1 MSMIKHN
8 NGSKGGYLV
17 GRKHSEGGIP
27 VYNKGTDTMIEVEGG
42 EAIITAPALSSTKKF
57 EFEGRE
63 MTPREILSSINE
75 IHGGVAFAKGGEVG
89 SRIYN
94 VGGELMTGEEVV
106 TMMERESN
114 PFLHIAEKLEKG
126 GIASTDDFDFSE
138 MNEKERKVI
147 DAFTNG
153 YAIVRFHGHAKKS
166 LPTLAKSRY
175 VRIVSNPKEKFDV
188 VYLSKQGQE
197 KLGVDF
203 EETYLLK
210 DVYRK
215 GGMTESDSKS
225 CYDIGGMVAKKYD
238 NGGALV
244 EPEMA
249 DANYYR
255 GTDYKYSNPYE
266 LNKAIE
272 ELVASRGEN
281 LTADQKFFISQFSG
295 YGGLEK
301 FGATGVGLL
310 FEYFTPDIIVQ
321 KMWGLAYKYGYS
333 NGAVLEP
340 SSGVGAFLKY
350 VPNEA
355 SFNSL
360 AIELNPVSYGISK
373 ILYPNIQHKNE
384 KFERMFLKNNASVR
398 GKVEPRFHLVIGN
411 PPYGKIGGFEMG
423 MGEDK
428 YTKASNYIEYFI
440 LRGLD
445 LLHSGGLLIYIV
457 GAETST
463 GGSPFLMK
471 GNSAIKDN
479 IAEKSVLL
487 DAYRL
492 PNGVFER
499 TDVLSEIIVLKKL

>member
-153 YAIVRFHGHAKKS
+153 FAIVRFHGHAKKS

-188 VYLSKQGQE
+188 VYLSKHGQE

-249 DANYYR
+249 DAKYYK
-255 GTDYKYSNPYE
+255 GTNYKYSNPYE
-266 LNKAIE
+266 MNKAIE

-281 LTADQKFFISQFSG
+281 LTADQKFFVSQFSG

-301 FGATGVGLL
+301 FGATGKGLL
-310 FEYFTPDIIVQ
+310 YEFFTPDLIVQ

-333 NGAVLEP
+333 NGSVLEP

-350 VPNEA
+350 VPDIA
-355 SFNSL
+355 KSQSL
-360 AIELNPVSYGISK
+360 AIEVNPVSYAIGK
-373 ILYPNIQHKNE
+373 ILYPTIEHKNL
-384 KFERMFLKNNASVR
+384 KFEQMFLKNNASVK

-411 PPYGKIGGFEMG
+411 PPYGEIGGFEIG
-423 MGEDK
+423 LGEDR
-428 YTKASNYIEYFI
+428 YTNAQNYIEYFI

-457 GAETST
+457 GSQL
-463 GGSPFLMK
+463 GKPFLMK
-471 GNSAIKDN
+471 GESKIKTR
-479 IAEKSVLL
+479 IMQKSVLL

-492 PNGVFER
+492 PNGVFET